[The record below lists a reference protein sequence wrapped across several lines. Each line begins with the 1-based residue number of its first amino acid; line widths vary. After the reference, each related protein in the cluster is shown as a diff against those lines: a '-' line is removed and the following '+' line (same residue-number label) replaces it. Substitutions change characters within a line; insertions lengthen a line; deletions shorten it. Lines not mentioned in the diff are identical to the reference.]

1 MVDDCDRE
9 SQLSGCAARVQQG
22 RKNINGSG
30 VVILVALKMGK
41 LFRSPDEP
49 RPLGE
54 EVGTGM
60 TVYAEPCPTNSGD
73 RLTNGLQLG
82 IAFEIAL

>member
-9 SQLSGCAARVQQG
+9 SQLSGCAARAQEG

-30 VVILVALKMGK
+30 VVILVALKLGK

-54 EVGTGM
+54 EVRVGLCTQSYALQIQVIGSQ
-60 TVYAEPCPTNSGD
+60 TVYNWEL
-73 RLTNGLQLG
+73 RLK
-82 IAFEIAL
+82 